1 MSNCILF
8 PVTGMACPE
17 SRCHTLVFTLYEGL
31 VTHWKTIHNSYVEIY
46 NCQMCGRQ
54 YKRRTDANR
63 QVHNSGISV
72 NRVRNRDYIPAQG
85 EIPRKPPAVTST
97 PSSEEVTS
105 PVDRQQARIEAQADR
120 QRIREEAERGPAVA
134 MTNRYIDSVFPE
146 DRFTL
151 MSAEPEVSD
160 YE

>member
-17 SRCHTLVFTLYEGL
+17 SRCHTLVFTRYKGL

-46 NCQMCGRQ
+46 YCQIYGRQ

-63 QVHNSGISV
+63 HLRLVHNLGISV

-97 PSSEEVTS
+97 PSSEVTS
-105 PVDRQQARIEAQADR
+105 PVDRQQSRIEAQADR
-120 QRIREEAERGPAVA
+120 QRIREEAERSSRRHDKQG
-134 MTNRYIDSVFPE
+134 Y
-146 DRFTL
+146 
-151 MSAEPEVSD
+151 
-160 YE
+160 